1 MAKRLAHKAPYQHLE
16 KDKQL
21 DLLIVVTQMLTGY
34 DSKWVNTLY
43 VDKLMQ
49 YVDVIQAF
57 SRTNRLF
64 GPEKPFGIIKY
75 FTRPE
80 RMKKNIDEA
89 LELYVNQ
96 PLSVFTDKLEAN
108 LEYINTSFNA
118 IDALFNA
125 EGIEHY
131 ATLPQAEASRKKFA
145 KEFCAMTN
153 RLEASKMQGL
163 VWDKLEYEFAHD
175 SGWTT
180 VKLAFDEQ
188 VYKILLQRY
197 RELFTSSGGG
207 GGNDDDIYQLEA
219 YITETGAGTIDAE
232 YINEKFIKFIK
243 NLYTTG
249 SGSELVKTAQREL
262 HNAFASLSQRDQ
274 RTAQRILHD
283 IESGD
288 LHLVKDKTI
297 YDYILDYQKRECD
310 QQVYTLAEVTGL
322 NINRLKDLVTKD
334 TTAENVNEH
343 GRFDE
348 LIRTLDKAKA
358 VDFLKKVTGQDVPKR
373 FVITNMSSIVRRF
386 ILDPTDRARII
397 YAYQN
402 AAFILDENIPD
413 ELPEEEQQQEA
424 PEDEQQ
430 RTEDNK
436 CSYDEMKANLREVVK
451 RDLRKVP
458 NMPLTRNVVDGF
470 FKILTIH
477 TIPSVDGV
485 GLDLYKAI
493 DELFGRKKVNII
505 DKHVNSGNLSVK
517 FEVFLKKIYYMI
529 HGEEMRPSGDS
540 NKVTLSTCIFAF
552 DCLKRLR
559 YSSRET
565 EQKLSGYLNLI
576 RNNRNT
582 SEGNG
587 AHASYLLTEAQLD
600 ENVRAFATLY
610 LYVTGMCYD
619 ELKAKYD
626 I

>member
-1 MAKRLAHKAPYQHLE
+1 ME
-16 KDKQL
+16 
-21 DLLIVVTQMLTGY
+21 T
-34 DSKWVNTLY
+34 
-43 VDKLMQ
+43 
-49 YVDVIQAF
+49 
-57 SRTNRLF
+57 F
-64 GPEKPFGIIKY
+64 GF
-75 FTRPE
+75 
-80 RMKKNIDEA
+80 
-89 LELYVNQ
+89 
-96 PLSVFTDKLEAN
+96 AN
-108 LEYINTSFNA
+108 
-118 IDALFNA
+118 
-125 EGIEHY
+125 
-131 ATLPQAEASRKKFA
+131 
-145 KEFCAMTN
+145 
-153 RLEASKMQGL
+153 
-163 VWDKLEYEFAHD
+163 
-175 SGWTT
+175 
-180 VKLAFDEQ
+180 
-188 VYKILLQRY
+188 
-197 RELFTSSGGG
+197 
-207 GGNDDDIYQLEA
+207 
-219 YITETGAGTIDAE
+219 
-232 YINEKFIKFIK
+232 
-243 NLYTTG
+243 
-249 SGSELVKTAQREL
+249 
-262 HNAFASLSQRDQ
+262 
-274 RTAQRILHD
+274 
-283 IESGD
+283 
-288 LHLVKDKTI
+288 
-297 YDYILDYQKRECD
+297 
-310 QQVYTLAEVTGL
+310 
-322 NINRLKDLVTKD
+322 
-334 TTAENVNEH
+334 
-343 GRFDE
+343 
-348 LIRTLDKAKA
+348 LDKAKA

-424 PEDEQQ
+424 PEDELQ

-436 CSYDEMKANLREVVK
+436 CTYDEMKANLREVVK

-559 YSSRET
+559 YSPRET

-600 ENVRAFATLY
+600 ENIKAFATLY

>member
-1 MAKRLAHKAPYQHLE
+1 M
-16 KDKQL
+16 
-21 DLLIVVTQMLTGY
+21 
-34 DSKWVNTLY
+34 
-43 VDKLMQ
+43 
-49 YVDVIQAF
+49 
-57 SRTNRLF
+57 
-64 GPEKPFGIIKY
+64 
-75 FTRPE
+75 
-80 RMKKNIDEA
+80 
-89 LELYVNQ
+89 
-96 PLSVFTDKLEAN
+96 
-108 LEYINTSFNA
+108 
-118 IDALFNA
+118 
-125 EGIEHY
+125 
-131 ATLPQAEASRKKFA
+131 
-145 KEFCAMTN
+145 
-153 RLEASKMQGL
+153 
-163 VWDKLEYEFAHD
+163 
-175 SGWTT
+175 
-180 VKLAFDEQ
+180 
-188 VYKILLQRY
+188 
-197 RELFTSSGGG
+197 
-207 GGNDDDIYQLEA
+207 
-219 YITETGAGTIDAE
+219 
-232 YINEKFIKFIK
+232 
-243 NLYTTG
+243 
-249 SGSELVKTAQREL
+249 
-262 HNAFASLSQRDQ
+262 
-274 RTAQRILHD
+274 
-283 IESGD
+283 
-288 LHLVKDKTI
+288 
-297 YDYILDYQKRECD
+297 
-310 QQVYTLAEVTGL
+310 
-322 NINRLKDLVTKD
+322 KDLVTND

-348 LIRTLDKAKA
+348 LIRTLDKVKA

-386 ILDPTDRARII
+386 ILDPTDRARIL

-436 CSYDEMKANLREVVK
+436 CTYDEMKANLREVVK

-559 YSSRET
+559 YSTRET

-600 ENVRAFATLY
+600 ENIKAFATLY